1 MRSRTGRFLLLAALF
16 TVGAAAGVF
25 TAYLAR
31 RVEDLGRAEQAMAAR
46 VDALVAAVQKI
57 NDAQQ
62 AYVVP
67 RAIDRRT
74 VEQVPALIEQVVKGA
89 DEIARQARAPRS
101 ADALKRFVEGA
112 RALAQLESRAQ
123 EHVRNGQDLMAS
135 GVISVEARRAQG
147 SMSTALRDLRSG
159 EGVAIESDRLATL
172 SQAWLAIGGA
182 ATLWIVGLFAL
193 VWLPR
198 AEAASQHDS
207 QAPAMLPL
215 SEPQKLSPPA
225 LSGATDLG
233 GAADVCTAIGRLN
246 DSRDLPPLL
255 TQASAALG
263 ASGIVVWMA
272 AGDELIAASA
282 HGYDAKALAR
292 LGPIQRASLNATAA
306 AWRLGAMQ
314 IVPSDEVSRG
324 ALVAPMLGTDRC
336 VGVLAVELPP
346 GREHDGMTQAITRL
360 LAAQLSATLAP
371 WPAASAADIQP
382 SLQNAKA

>member
-1 MRSRTGRFLLLAALF
+1 MHSRTGRFLLLAVLF
-16 TVGAAAGVF
+16 IVGAAAAVF
-25 TAYLAR
+25 TVYLAR

-46 VDALVAAVQKI
+46 VDALLAAVQKI

-74 VEQVPALIEQVVKGA
+74 VEQVPTLIEQVVKDANG
-89 DEIARQARAPRS
+89 IARQARAPRS
-101 ADALKRFVEGA
+101 AETLKRFVEGA

-123 EHVRNGQDLMAS
+123 EHIRNGRDLIAS
-135 GVISVEARRAQG
+135 EVVSVEARGELG
-147 SMSTALRDLRSG
+147 SMTAALRDLRSA

-172 SQAWLAIGGA
+172 NQAWLAIGGA
-182 ATLWIVGLFAL
+182 ASLWIIGLFAL
-193 VWLPR
+193 VGQPR
-198 AEAASQHDS
+198 AGATSQPES
-207 QAPAMLPL
+207 QAPTVPPL
-215 SEPQKLSPPA
+215 SEPQEPSPPA
-225 LSGATDLG
+225 LTAATDLG
-233 GAADVCTAIGRLN
+233 GAADVCTAIGRLT

-272 AGDELIAASA
+272 AGDELIVASA

-292 LGPIQRASLNATAA
+292 LGPIHRASLNATAA

-314 IVPSDEVSRG
+314 IVPSDEASRG

-336 VGVLAVELPP
+336 VGVLAVEVPP
-346 GREHDGMTQAITRL
+346 GREHDGMTQAVTRL

-382 SLQNAKA
+382 SLENAKA